1 MIYQKIYDLIQSSYN
16 SKNYYNIIETIL
28 RILDIDL
35 NLLPI
40 EDIKTN
46 TDIFRKKIGNE
57 LLSKQLYKNLPYC
70 LKIEKNS
77 INLILINNKNIDE
90 NTIKYISYYLNLNI
104 IIIKN
109 NKYRYINKYNNNINS
124 IILIENDKNKYKPI
138 FFVDNNEI
146 YNIFNDTDINHILNY
161 FTMDNRIIFNNNE
174 DLSDK
179 DYKQIEK
186 IKTQPLYKL
195 QKICENYNINIY
207 KYIDS
212 KKLNKKKS
220 ELFQELK
227 IKLINKNI

>member
-1 MIYQKIYDLIQSSYN
+1 MIYQKIYDLVQSSYN

-35 NLLPI
+35 NLQPI
-40 EDIKTN
+40 EDLKN
-46 TDIFRKKIGNE
+46 NVNIFRKKMGNE
-57 LLSKQLYKNLPYC
+57 LLSKQLYKTLPYS
-70 LKIEKNS
+70 LKIEKNN
-77 INLILINNKNIDE
+77 INLILIKNKYIDE

-109 NKYRYINKYNNNINS
+109 NKYRYKNKYKNNINS

-186 IKTQPLYKL
+186 IKTQPLYNL

-212 KKLNKKKS
+212 KKLYKKKS

>member
-16 SKNYYNIIETIL
+16 SKSYYNIIETIL
-28 RILDIDL
+28 RVLDIDL

-40 EDIKTN
+40 DDIKAN
-46 TDIFRKKIGNE
+46 TEIFRKKMGNE

-109 NKYRYINKYNNNINS
+109 NKYRYINKYNNNIDS
-124 IILIENDKNKYKPI
+124 IILIENDNNKYKPI

-146 YNIFNDTDINHILNY
+146 YNIFNDDDINHILNY
-161 FTMDNRIIFNNNE
+161 FTIDNRIIFNNNE

-186 IKTQPLYKL
+186 IKTQQLYKL
-195 QKICENYNINIY
+195 QKICENYDINIY

-212 KKLNKKKS
+212 KKLYKKKN
-220 ELFQELK
+220 ELFEELK

>member
-35 NLLPI
+35 NLQPI

-46 TDIFRKKIGNE
+46 TDIFRKKMGNE

-109 NKYRYINKYNNNINS
+109 NKYRYINKYNHNINS

-186 IKTQPLYKL
+186 IKTQPLYNL

-212 KKLNKKKS
+212 KKLYKKKS